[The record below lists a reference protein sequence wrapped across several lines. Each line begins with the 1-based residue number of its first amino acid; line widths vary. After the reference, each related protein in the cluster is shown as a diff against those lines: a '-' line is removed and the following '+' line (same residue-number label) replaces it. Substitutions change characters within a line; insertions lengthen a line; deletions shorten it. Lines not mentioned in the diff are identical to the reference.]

1 MAVLVGNETY
11 TRFVFDPEEGEM
23 KFVVSNEGEEKIV
36 DSEGLEA
43 AIEPEGAKI
52 ERLVIVPNEGAR
64 KIMVTFRPLRSYDK
78 HAIQDLTT
86 DVGQSQM
93 GQSRRLL
100 IKRAVQKWDY
110 DTPWTESILDQLDSG
125 IEEQIYGWISWGI
138 APLEQDPE
146 TGQPIPLEEA
156 KPNRKQRR
164 EQEKAASSSPKT
176 KDEPVSP
183 EASSDD
189 STS

>member
-36 DSEGLEA
+36 SGDELEA

-52 ERLVIVPNEGAR
+52 ERLVIVPNEDAR
-64 KIMVTFRPLRSYDK
+64 KIMVTFRPLRAYDK

-86 DVGQSQM
+86 DVGASQM

-100 IKRAVQKWDY
+100 IRRAVQKWDY

-125 IEEQIYGWISWGI
+125 LEEQIYGWVSWGV

-146 TGQPIPLEEA
+146 TGQPIPLEE
-156 KPNRKQRR
+156 PTLNRKQKR
-164 EQEKAASSSPKT
+164 EQAKGSSSLKT

-183 EASSDD
+183 EANEDD